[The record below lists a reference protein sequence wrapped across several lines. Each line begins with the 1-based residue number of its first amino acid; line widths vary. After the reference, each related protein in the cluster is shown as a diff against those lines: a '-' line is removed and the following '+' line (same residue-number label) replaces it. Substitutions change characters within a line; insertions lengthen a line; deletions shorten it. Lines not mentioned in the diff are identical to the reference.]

1 MAIFSGHKVYSS
13 AQSDKVN
20 AQLLSEG
27 LSNSNV
33 SQSDDSRLSVLV
45 VAVGKTA
52 GNVLHDLT
60 NIGFNQYEG
69 GLSNDFSESVKP
81 EFSFIDAEF
90 IGGSDTL
97 LWHHKLEN
105 ILKAP
110 MLGVSYLNET
120 EDVSWKRYD
129 YEDKYQ
135 DTLKNSLIIN
145 NLDNESAKRLAEESA
160 AREVE
165 REFKRRVRNFI
176 YNNNRFNKNQVVLF
190 IYDVSDMSARR
201 LIKPLLLSAKNNN
214 VNTTFAIS
222 LQSYTPNLASTNPAL
237 HREMHRYARIG
248 ERYADYSQQ
257 FLGRVEKYRG
267 NNPFVN
273 DWLSANMSFDSNV
286 GKIKNIIDVM
296 LTLTSGSSLIATEI
310 CDFNTIFKGYCSHG
324 FTLSKHEGNI
334 TDSIEQLVEGVGNTH
349 SNKPTLHMLVNVVF
363 GSPMSLDY
371 IDDLLN
377 SLQNRC
383 GSVDISLCTKSA
395 SVKPNKIQITLMSV

>member
-13 AQSDKVN
+13 AQSDEVN

-105 ILKAP
+105 ILKSP

-296 LTLTSGSSLIATEI
+296 LTLTSGSSLIAAEI
-310 CDFNTIFKGYCSHG
+310 CDFNTIFKGYCSNG
-324 FTLSKHEGNI
+324 FALSAYEGDIVKPIDQVVEKIGNI
-334 TDSIEQLVEGVGNTH
+334 H
-349 SNKPTLHMLVNVVF
+349 SSKPILHLLVNVVI
-363 GSPMSLDY
+363 GSLMSLQDIERINASFENQFGY
-371 IDDLLN
+371 VNILLY
-377 SLQNRC
+377 SHSD
-383 GSVDISLCTKSA
+383 SVD
-395 SVKPNKIQITLMSV
+395 PNKIQITVMSV